1 MTTAADRRDSKRLNQ
16 AVWLVLRRYGR
27 QITRRPWISVSALVL
42 PGIGDVLVFYAP
54 PLVVAQ
60 LLGTVARDD
69 ALTIGMFAPYVL
81 TFTALWFAGEVVWR
95 GAEALIA
102 RAEISGIQSL
112 YVEAMDELLAK
123 DLAFFHDNFA
133 GSLTKRTLGYARR
146 FEDVFDVLSF
156 QVIAKI
162 VPLGFV
168 TVVLWRYS
176 PLLILVLLGMLSITV
191 ALVVPRIRRRR
202 QLVDEREAA
211 SNVLAGH
218 VADSIANAEAVRAF
232 ARERD
237 EAAIHAANVREFGR
251 KTLRS
256 WDYQNFRVNII
267 TAPMYVLTNT
277 LGLIV
282 ALHVSLDT
290 AASLETVFLT
300 FTYFATA
307 TRVMWEFNRIYR
319 NLEGAL
325 TDAAQF
331 ADLLLDPPSVRDV
344 GSPVPF
350 APRDYS
356 VEVRDICFR
365 HSPAQPLLFDRFSL
379 SVPAGTKLGLVGRS
393 GGGKTT
399 ITRLLLRFKDVE
411 RGQILVGGQSIA
423 DISQSSLREVIAY
436 VPQDPAMFHR
446 TIADNIRFARPEATD
461 EEVRRAAA
469 LAHAAEFVESLPD
482 GYDTLVGERG
492 IKLSGGQRQ
501 RIAIARAILK
511 DAPILILDEATSS
524 LDSESESLI
533 QDALWTLMAGR
544 TAIVIAHRLSTVR
557 RMDSLVVLDGGRI
570 GEQGSH
576 ENLLALGGIYAS
588 LWSHQSGGFLP
599 ATDVETTGPADDQEQ
614 PIEES
619 RAGRLTVRAPN
630 PRKSR
635 V

>member
-1 MTTAADRRDSKRLNQ
+1 MTPATDRNRDSRRLN
-16 AVWLVLRRYGR
+16 AALWLVLRRYGR
-27 QITRRPWISVSALVL
+27 QITRRPWVAVPALVL
-42 PGIGDVLVFYAP
+42 PGIGDVFVFYAP

-60 LLGTVARDD
+60 LLGAVARDE
-69 ALTIGMFAPYVL
+69 ALTLGSLMPYVL
-81 TFTALWFAGEVVWR
+81 TFTALWFTGELVWR
-95 GAEALIA
+95 AAEALIA
-102 RAEISGIQSL
+102 RAEIGGIESL
-112 YVEAMDELLAK
+112 YIEAMDELLAK

-133 GSLTKRTLGYARR
+133 GSLTKRALGYARR
-146 FEDVFDVLSF
+146 FEDVFDVLAF

-162 VPLGFV
+162 LPLGFV

-202 QLVDEREAA
+202 QLVDAREAA

-218 VADSIANAEAVRAF
+218 VADSIANAEPVRAF
-232 ARERD
+232 AREDD
-237 EAAIHAANVREFGR
+237 EAAIHTANVRDFGR

-256 WDYQNFRVNII
+256 WDYQNFRVNTI

-282 ALHVSLDT
+282 ALHISVGTASSLQ
-290 AASLETVFLT
+290 TVFLT
-300 FTYFATA
+300 FSYFATA
-307 TRVMWEFNRIYR
+307 TRVMWEFNRVYR

-331 ADLLLDPPSVRDV
+331 ADLLLDPPSVQDIA
-344 GSPVPF
+344 SPVPF
-350 APRDYS
+350 APRDHS
-356 VEVRDICFR
+356 VDMRDISFR
-365 HSPAQPLLFDRFSL
+365 HSPEQPLLFEHFSL
-379 SVPAGTKLGLVGRS
+379 AVAAGTKLGLVGRS

-423 DISQSSLREVIAY
+423 DVSQAALRDVIAY

-446 TIADNIRFARPEATD
+446 TIADNIRFARPHATD
-461 EEVRRAAA
+461 EEVRRAAV
-469 LAHAAEFVESLPD
+469 LAHAAEFIQSLPE

-524 LDSESESLI
+524 LDSESEALI

-544 TAIVIAHRLSTVR
+544 TTIVIAHRLSTVR
-557 RMDSLVVLDGGRI
+557 RMDSLVVLDRGRI
-570 GEQGSH
+570 VEQGTH
-576 ENLLALGGIYAS
+576 EHLLALGGIYAS

-599 ATDVETTGPADDQEQ
+599 ATDVETVA
-614 PIEES
+614 
-619 RAGRLTVRAPN
+619 V
-630 PRKSR
+630 
-635 V
+635 

>member
-1 MTTAADRRDSKRLNQ
+1 MTTAADRRDSRRLNE
-16 AVWLVLRRYGR
+16 ALWLVLRRYGR
-27 QITRRPWISVSALVL
+27 QITRRPLISLPALLL

-54 PLVVAQ
+54 PLVVAR
-60 LLGTVARDD
+60 LLGAVARDD
-69 ALTIGMFAPYVL
+69 TLTIGMFVPYVL

-95 GAEALIA
+95 AAEALIA
-102 RAEISGIQSL
+102 RSEIRGIESL

-133 GSLTKRTLGYARR
+133 GSLTKRALGYARR

-162 VPLGFV
+162 VPLTFV

-218 VADSIANAEAVRAF
+218 VADSIANAEPVRAF

-237 EAAIHAANVREFGR
+237 EAAIHAANVREFGK

-277 LGLIV
+277 LGLIA
-282 ALHVSLDT
+282 ALHVSLGT
-290 AASLETVFLT
+290 EATLETVFLT
-300 FTYFATA
+300 FSYFATA

-331 ADLLLDPPSVRDV
+331 ADLLLDPPSVQDV

-350 APRDYS
+350 APRDHS
-356 VEVRDICFR
+356 VEVRDISFR

-379 SVPAGTKLGLVGRS
+379 AVAAGTKLGLVGRS

-411 RGQILVGGQSIA
+411 RGQILIGGQSIA
-423 DISQSSLREVIAY
+423 EVPQSSLREVIAY

-446 TIADNIRFARPEATD
+446 TIADNIRFARPQATD
-461 EEVRRAAA
+461 EEVHRAAA
-469 LAHAAEFVESLPD
+469 LAHAAEFIQSLPE

-557 RMDSLVVLDGGRI
+557 RMDSLVVLDRGRI
-570 GEQGSH
+570 VEHGSH

-599 ATDVETTGPADDQEQ
+599 ATDVESVA
-614 PIEES
+614 
-619 RAGRLTVRAPN
+619 V
-630 PRKSR
+630 
-635 V
+635 

>member
-1 MTTAADRRDSKRLNQ
+1 MTTADRRDPRRLNN
-16 AVWLVLRRYGR
+16 ALWLVLGRYGR
-27 QITRRPWISVSALVL
+27 QITRRPAISVAALVL

-54 PLVVAQ
+54 PLVVAR
-60 LLGTVARDD
+60 LLGAVARHD
-69 ALTIGMFAPYVL
+69 ALTLGMFAPYVL
-81 TFTALWFAGEVVWR
+81 TFAALWLAGEVVWR
-95 GAEALIA
+95 GAEMLVA
-102 RAEISGIQSL
+102 RAGIHGIQSL

-123 DLAFFHDNFA
+123 DVAFFHDNFA
-133 GSLTKRTLGYARR
+133 GSLTKRALGYARR

-162 VPLGFV
+162 MPLGFV

-176 PLLILVLLGMLSITV
+176 PLLILVLLGMLSITM
-191 ALVVPRIRRRR
+191 ALVVPRIRHRR

-237 EAAIHAANVREFGR
+237 EAAIHAANVRDFGK

-256 WDYQNFRVNII
+256 WDYQNFHVNTI

-282 ALHVSLDT
+282 ALHISLGT
-290 AASLETVFLT
+290 ATGLQTIFLT
-300 FTYFATA
+300 FSYFATA

-331 ADLLLDPPSVRDV
+331 ADLLLDPPTVQDV
-344 GSPVPF
+344 SAPVPF
-350 APRDYS
+350 APRDHG
-356 VEVRDICFR
+356 VELRDISFR

-379 SVPAGTKLGLVGRS
+379 DVAAGTKLGLVGRS

-411 RGQILVGGQSIA
+411 RGQILIGGQSIA
-423 DISQSSLREVIAY
+423 DVAQSSLRDVIAY

-446 TIADNIRFARPEATD
+446 TIADNIRFGRPEATD
-461 EEVRRAAA
+461 DEVRHAAA
-469 LAHAAEFVESLPD
+469 LAHAAEFVEALPE
-482 GYDTLVGERG
+482 GYHTLVGERG

-524 LDSESESLI
+524 LDSESEALI

-557 RMDSLVVLDGGRI
+557 RMDSLVVLDRGRI
-570 GEQGSH
+570 IEQGSH
-576 ENLLALGGIYAS
+576 EKLLTLGGIYAS

-599 ATDVETTGPADDQEQ
+599 ATDVEDERQSAAA
-614 PIEES
+614 S
-619 RAGRLTVRAPN
+619 RAN
-630 PRKSR
+630 
-635 V
+635 

>member
-1 MTTAADRRDSKRLNQ
+1 MTTAADRRDSRRLNQ

-27 QITRRPWISVSALVL
+27 QITRRPSISVLALVL

-60 LLGTVARDD
+60 LLGAVARDD

-95 GAEALIA
+95 GAETLIA

-237 EAAIHAANVREFGR
+237 EAAIHAANVRDFGK

-256 WDYQNFRVNII
+256 WDYQNFRVNMI

-282 ALHVSLDT
+282 ALHISLGT
-290 AASLETVFLT
+290 AASLETIFLT
-300 FTYFATA
+300 FSYFATA

-331 ADLLLDPPSVRDV
+331 ADLLLDPPSVQDI
-344 GSPVPF
+344 GSPAPF
-350 APRDYS
+350 APRDHS
-356 VEVRDICFR
+356 VEVRDISFR

-379 SVPAGTKLGLVGRS
+379 AVAAGTKLGLVGRS

-423 DISQSSLREVIAY
+423 DVSQSSLREVIAY

-469 LAHAAEFVESLPD
+469 LAHAAEFVQSLPD

-524 LDSESESLI
+524 LDSESEALI

-557 RMDSLVVLDGGRI
+557 RMDSLVVLDAGRI
-570 GEQGSH
+570 VEQGSH

-599 ATDVETTGPADDQEQ
+599 ATDVEGVAV
-614 PIEES
+614 S
-619 RAGRLTVRAPN
+619 RKLM
-630 PRKSR
+630 K
-635 V
+635 

>member
-1 MTTAADRRDSKRLNQ
+1 MTTAADRRDSRRLNQ

-27 QITRRPWISVSALVL
+27 QITGRPSISVPALVL

-54 PLVVAQ
+54 PLVVAR
-60 LLGTVARDD
+60 LLGAVARDH
-69 ALTIGMFAPYVL
+69 ALTTGMFAPYVL

-102 RAEISGIQSL
+102 RAEICAIQSL

-146 FEDVFDVLSF
+146 FEGGFDVLF
-156 QVIAKI
+156 FPGIAEI

-237 EAAIHAANVREFGR
+237 EAAIHAANVQEFGR

-282 ALHVSLDT
+282 ALHISLDT

-344 GSPVPF
+344 QSPVPF

-356 VEVRDICFR
+356 VELRDISFR

-379 SVPAGTKLGLVGRS
+379 AVAAGTKLGLVGRS

-411 RGQILVGGQSIA
+411 RGQILIGGQSIA
-423 DISQSSLREVIAY
+423 DIAQSSLREIIAY

-446 TIADNIRFARPEATD
+446 SIADNIRFARPGATD
-461 EEVRRAAA
+461 EDVRRAAA
-469 LAHAAEFVESLPD
+469 LAHAAEFVEALPD
-482 GYDTLVGERG
+482 GYHTLVGERG

-524 LDSESESLI
+524 LDSESEALI

-557 RMDSLVVLDGGRI
+557 RMDSLVVLDAGRI
-570 GEQGSH
+570 VEQGSH
-576 ENLLALGGIYAS
+576 ENLLARGGIYAS

-599 ATDVETTGPADDQEQ
+599 ETDVEDERQSAAA
-614 PIEES
+614 S
-619 RAGRLTVRAPN
+619 RAN
-630 PRKSR
+630 
-635 V
+635 